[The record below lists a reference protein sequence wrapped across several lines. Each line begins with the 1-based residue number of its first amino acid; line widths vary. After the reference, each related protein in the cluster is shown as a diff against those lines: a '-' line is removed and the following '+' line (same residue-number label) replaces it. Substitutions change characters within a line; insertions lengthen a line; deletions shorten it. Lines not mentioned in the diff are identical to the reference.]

1 MVEPPGEPPKESPK
15 GMGLRSGDSCTLIQ
29 KWAGPGGE
37 CSLHFEKSPAEEAS
51 AVGSSF
57 CRKLLLKEV
66 PFEGNPFQGKSLV
79 RGESRLRRCRPAG
92 LVRRAVETLY
102 PPWSCPPARAHW
114 HSEGCSLGLKA
125 TRWAGGAVTR
135 KGRLLQRDPVERVF
149 EASLRLGIA
158 STVKHLCSKEHHSCD
173 GRVLLP

>member
-15 GMGLRSGDSCTLIQ
+15 GMGLWSGDSCTLIQ

-66 PFEGNPFQGKSLV
+66 PSEGNPFQGKSLV
-79 RGESRLRRCRPAG
+79 QGESRLRRCRPAG

-102 PPWSCPPARAHW
+102 PPWSYPSARAHW
-114 HSEGCSLGLKA
+114 HSEGCSLGRRGCLPEKEGSSNE
-125 TRWAGGAVTR
+125 TQLSVSS
-135 KGRLLQRDPVERVF
+135 RLPQARHCVHSEAPLQ
-149 EASLRLGIA
+149 
-158 STVKHLCSKEHHSCD
+158 
-173 GRVLLP
+173 